1 MSAETEKKEFE
12 KLDKEYI
19 VNVYNRLDAVLDH
32 GKGSLVYDVNGKEYI
47 DLSAGIAVNVFGVCD
62 DVWEKAVINQLGK
75 LSHMSNVFYTEP
87 QIILAKKLCEKT
99 GMKKVFFSNSGAETN
114 ECAIKAARK
123 YSHDKYGDGRYTI
136 ITLKNSFHGRTMAT
150 LTACGQESLHQDFGP
165 FLPGFVYAEPDNF
178 ESVKKLAEEN
188 KTCAI
193 MMELVQGEGGVHP
206 LDPDFVHQVADYA
219 KAHDILLII
228 DEVQTGNG
236 RTGAL
241 YAYMRYGIQ
250 PDIVTTAKAIGGGL
264 PFAVTMFADSCQHAL
279 TDHTHGSTFG
289 GNPICAAGAISII
302 DRLDDD
308 LMADVLK
315 KGEYVKQELESCQ
328 NVEWVSGLGLMIGVK
343 LKKDLM
349 EVVNGCVD
357 AGVLVLTAN
366 GLLRL
371 LPPLNI
377 PMDVLQKGIEKIK
390 AVING

>member
-1 MSAETEKKEFE
+1 MCELAMDFKAA
-12 KLDKEYI
+12 DKEYI
-19 VNVYNRLDAVLDH
+19 VNVYNRMDAVLDH
-32 GKGSLVYDVNGKEYI
+32 GKGSVLYDVNGKEYI

-62 DVWEKAVINQLGK
+62 DVWKDAVTAQLNK
-75 LSHMSNVFYTEP
+75 LSHISNVFYTEP
-87 QIILAKKLCEKT
+87 QVILAKMLCEKT
-99 GMKKVFFSNSGAETN
+99 GMKKVFFSNSGAESN

-150 LTACGQESLHQDFGP
+150 LTACGQDSLHEDFGP
-165 FLPGFVYAEPDNF
+165 FLDGFVYAEADNF
-178 ESVKKLAEEN
+178 ESVKALAEEN
-188 KTCAI
+188 NVCAV

-206 LDPDFVHQVADYA
+206 LDPAFVRAVVDYA
-219 KAHDILLII
+219 HEKDILVII

-241 YAYMRYGIQ
+241 YAYMNYGIH

-264 PFAVTMFADSCQHAL
+264 PFAATMFADSCQYTL

-302 DRLDDD
+302 ERLDDA
-308 LMADVLK
+308 LMAEVRE
-315 KGEYVKQELESCQ
+315 KGAYIKAELEGCQ
-328 NVEWVSGLGLMIGVK
+328 NVEFVSGMGLMIGVK
-343 LKKDLM
+343 LKKDLGT
-349 EVVNGCVD
+349 VVKECVD
-357 AGVLVLTAN
+357 KGVLVLTAN

-377 PMDVLQKGIEKIK
+377 PWDVLKK
-390 AVING
+390 AVAIVKDVIDAE

>member
-1 MSAETEKKEFE
+1 MCELAMDFKAA
-12 KLDKEYI
+12 DKEYI
-19 VNVYNRLDAVLDH
+19 VNVYNRMDAVLDH
-32 GKGSLVYDVNGKEYI
+32 GKGSVLYDVNGKEYI

-62 DVWEKAVINQLGK
+62 DVWKDAVTAQLNK
-75 LSHMSNVFYTEP
+75 LSHISNVFYTEP
-87 QIILAKKLCEKT
+87 QVILAKMLCEKT
-99 GMKKVFFSNSGAETN
+99 GMKKVFFSNSGAESN

-150 LTACGQESLHQDFGP
+150 LTACGQDELHQDFGP
-165 FLPGFVYAEPDNF
+165 FLDGFVYAEADNF
-178 ESVKKLAEEN
+178 ESVKALAEEN
-188 KTCAI
+188 NVCAV

-206 LDPDFVHQVADYA
+206 LDPAFVRAVVDYA
-219 KAHDILLII
+219 HEKDILVII

-241 YAYMRYGIQ
+241 YAYMNYGIH

-264 PFAVTMFADSCQHAL
+264 PFAATMFADSCQYTL

-302 DRLDDD
+302 ERLDDT
-308 LMADVLK
+308 LMAEVQE
-315 KGEYVKQELESCQ
+315 KGAYIKAELEGCQ
-328 NVEWVSGLGLMIGVK
+328 NVEFVSGMGLMIGVK
-343 LKKDLM
+343 LKKDLGT
-349 EVVNGCVD
+349 VVKECVD
-357 AGVLVLTAN
+357 KGVLVLTAN

-377 PMDVLQKGIEKIK
+377 PWDVLKK
-390 AVING
+390 AVAIVKDVIDAE

>member
-1 MSAETEKKEFE
+1 MCELAMDFKAA
-12 KLDKEYI
+12 DKEYI
-19 VNVYNRLDAVLDH
+19 VNVYNRMDAVLDH
-32 GKGSLVYDVNGKEYI
+32 GKGSVLYDVNGKEYI

-62 DVWEKAVINQLGK
+62 DVWKDAVMAQLNK
-75 LSHMSNVFYTEP
+75 LSHISNVFYTEP
-87 QIILAKKLCEKT
+87 QVILAKMLCEKT
-99 GMKKVFFSNSGAETN
+99 GMKKVFFSNSGAESN

-150 LTACGQESLHQDFGP
+150 LTACGQDSLHEDFGP
-165 FLPGFVYAEPDNF
+165 FLDGFVYAEADNF
-178 ESVKKLAEEN
+178 ESVKALAEEN
-188 KTCAI
+188 NVCAV

-206 LDPDFVHQVADYA
+206 LDPAFVRAVVDYA
-219 KAHDILLII
+219 HEKDILVII

-241 YAYMRYGIQ
+241 YAYMNYSIH

-264 PFAVTMFADSCQHAL
+264 PFAATMFADSCQYTL

-302 DRLDDD
+302 ERLDDA
-308 LMADVLK
+308 LMAEVRE
-315 KGEYVKQELESCQ
+315 KGAYIKAELEGCQ
-328 NVEWVSGLGLMIGVK
+328 NVEFVSGMGLMIGVK
-343 LKKDLM
+343 LKKDLGT
-349 EVVNGCVD
+349 VVKECVD
-357 AGVLVLTAN
+357 KGVLVLTAN

-377 PMDVLQKGIEKIK
+377 PWDVLKK
-390 AVING
+390 AVAIVKDVIDAE

>member
-1 MSAETEKKEFE
+1 MYELAMDFKAA
-12 KLDKEYI
+12 DKEYI
-19 VNVYNRLDAVLDH
+19 VNVYNRMDAVLDH
-32 GKGSLVYDVNGKEYI
+32 GKGSVLYDVNGKEYI

-62 DVWEKAVINQLGK
+62 DVWKDAVTAQLNK
-75 LSHMSNVFYTEP
+75 LSHISNVFYTEP
-87 QIILAKKLCEKT
+87 QVILAKMLCEKT
-99 GMKKVFFSNSGAETN
+99 GMKKVFFSNSGAESN

-150 LTACGQESLHQDFGP
+150 LTACGQDELHQDFGP
-165 FLPGFVYAEPDNF
+165 FLDGFVYAEADNF
-178 ESVKKLAEEN
+178 ESVKALAEEN
-188 KTCAI
+188 NVCAV

-206 LDPDFVHQVADYA
+206 LDPAFVRAVVDYA
-219 KAHDILLII
+219 HEKDILVII

-241 YAYMRYGIQ
+241 YAYMNYGIH

-264 PFAVTMFADSCQHAL
+264 PFAATMFADSCQYTL

-302 DRLDDD
+302 ERLDDA
-308 LMADVLK
+308 LMAEVRE
-315 KGEYVKQELESCQ
+315 KGAYIKAELEGCQ
-328 NVEWVSGLGLMIGVK
+328 NVEFVSGMGLMIGVK
-343 LKKDLM
+343 LKKDLGT
-349 EVVNGCVD
+349 VVKECVD
-357 AGVLVLTAN
+357 KGVLVLTAN

-377 PMDVLQKGIEKIK
+377 PWDVLKK
-390 AVING
+390 AVAIVKDVIDAE